1 LAERPENRR
10 VVALLERV
18 DAALFREAQCWF
30 GGGSAVSLRCAEY
43 RVSRDVDFL
52 CASREGYRLLRR
64 RVFEQGAP
72 GLFARDVVVAREA
85 RADRYGIRL
94 AIAIDGQPL
103 KFEIVSE
110 GRIDL
115 VGVDD
120 PALPVGRLG
129 DVDLVAEKLLA
140 NDDRHL
146 DDASLW
152 RDALDLLALEHTL
165 GALPAEAWGKAREA
179 YGPSI
184 EIAWQRALQR
194 LRDRAD
200 LRERALEAL
209 DVLPAARVF
218 LESKLAAVPEG
229 EGP

>member
-1 LAERPENRR
+1 MAERPENQR
-10 VVALLERV
+10 VLALLEHV
-18 DAALFREAQCWF
+18 DSVLFREAQCWF
-30 GGGSAVSLRCAEY
+30 GGGSAVSLRCAEF

-64 RVFEQGAP
+64 RVFDKGAP

-94 AIAIDGQPL
+94 AITIDGQPL

-115 VGVDD
+115 GGIDD
-120 PALPVGRLG
+120 PALPVGRLS
-129 DVDLVAEKLLA
+129 DADLVAEKLLA

-165 GALPAEAWGKAREA
+165 GALPAEAWGKARDA

-184 EIAWQRALQR
+184 EVAWQRALKR
-194 LRDRAD
+194 LRDRPD
-200 LRERALEAL
+200 LLGRSLDLL
-209 DVLPAARVF
+209 DVLPAARAVF
-218 LESKLAAVPEG
+218 ESRLAALPEA
-229 EGP
+229 P

>member
-1 LAERPENRR
+1 LAERPENQR
-10 VVALLERV
+10 VLALLEHV
-18 DAALFREAQCWF
+18 DSALFREAQCWF
-30 GGGSAVSLRCAEY
+30 GGGSAVSLRCAEF

-52 CASREGYRLLRR
+52 CASRDGYRLLRR
-64 RVFEQGAP
+64 RVFDKGAP
-72 GLFARDVVVAREA
+72 GLFARDVAVAREA

-110 GRIDL
+110 GRIEL
-115 VGVDD
+115 SGVDD
-120 PALPVGRLG
+120 PALPVGRLS
-129 DVDLVAEKLLA
+129 DADLVAEKLLA

-165 GALPAEAWGKAREA
+165 GALPAEAWGKARDA

-184 EIAWQRALQR
+184 EVAWQRALKR
-194 LRDRAD
+194 LRDRPD
-200 LRERALEAL
+200 LLGRSL
-209 DVLPAARVF
+209 DLLGVLPAARAF
-218 LESKLAAVPEG
+218 FESRLAALPEA
-229 EGP
+229 P